1 MTILQFYEGIGL
13 DDGAKSAALFLEKS
27 FSPEAAAP
35 VFDLLMQPA
44 KREEALAALRAAA
57 GEDADGMTS
66 FVLMAHC
73 AAERTFAAYAARGIP
88 EDVFWATMRFLSRFL
103 LADSRK
109 AGHPVFRWAWWFPRQ
124 LALQEFRIGAL
135 EYEMIEREGAPAVS
149 VHIPADADFSNEAV
163 GASLCKMRAFFEKFF
178 PAYRGASVLCESWL
192 LAPVLQEL
200 LPPTSRI
207 LAFQRRFEVLR
218 VDDGSPAALEWIF
231 PDPKVPVSDLPEDTS
246 LRRAVKRHLLAGG
259 RVGWTLGKLKD

>member
-1 MTILQFYEGIGL
+1 MTILQFYEVIGL
-13 DDGAKSAALFLEKS
+13 DDGVKRAALLLEKS

-44 KREEALAALRAAA
+44 MREEALAALRAAA

-73 AAERTFAAYAARGIP
+73 AAERTFSAYAARGIP
-88 EDVFWATMRFLSRFL
+88 ADVFWATMRFLPRFL

-109 AGHPVFRWAWWFPRQ
+109 AGRPVFRWAWWFPRQ

-135 EYEMIEREGAPAVS
+135 EYETIEREGAPAVS

-163 GASLCKMRAFFEKFF
+163 GASLFKMRTFFEEFF
-178 PAYRGASVLCESWL
+178 PAYRDAPVLCESWL
-192 LAPVLQEL
+192 LAPVLKEL

-231 PDPKVPVSDLPEDTS
+231 PDPKVPLEDLPEDTS

-259 RVGWTLGKLKD
+259 KVGWTLGKLKD